1 MSFYPHYSLVYNNMT
16 SVSIVLA
23 HSCRIEKFIEK
34 FISFYMMCMTGSWTS
49 MLIKCH
55 CAVSEARFEKKTV
68 KFQTCGSVNLNNI
81 CAAKC
86 NDKFKKISFMC
97 AKRWRSYNNHILGC
111 CLWMYTISYQLTV
124 LRTLVLDHM
133 TRLTFH
139 CLQKLRKKIEYKATT
154 KHLNLSLKIS
164 LRNVPNCFI
173 ATFS

>member
-1 MSFYPHYSLVYNNMT
+1 MSYRKIYRKIYLILYDVYDRFMNKYAHKISLCC
-16 SVSIVLA
+16 L
-23 HSCRIEKFIEK
+23 R
-34 FISFYMMCMTGSWTS
+34 GSLW
-49 MLIKCH
+49 
-55 CAVSEARFEKKTV
+55 KKNCE
-68 KFQTCGSVNLNNI
+68 FQTCGSVNLNNI

-139 CLQKLRKKIEYKATT
+139 CLQKLRKKLNIKQRLNILTY
-154 KHLNLSLKIS
+154 HL
-164 LRNVPNCFI
+164 R
-173 ATFS
+173 